1 MKVAGQG
8 WEMRLGD
15 SIELI
20 EEIELESV
28 GLSVFSL
35 PFPGMYAYT
44 DSPRDVGNSKNLDE
58 LVAHFSFLIP
68 GLYRA
73 TMPGRTCAIHLTQ
86 QVAFK
91 GTDGF
96 IGLRDFR
103 GRVISAME
111 AEGWIYYGEVCIEK
125 DPQLKAIRT
134 KDRGLLFK
142 SLATD
147 SSHMHMALADYM
159 LQFKKPGDNPE
170 PIRAGVSAKYGNP
183 DGWITSE
190 EWIEWASPIW
200 FRARPGVEGGIRESN
215 VLNVAVA
222 RSEKDERH
230 LCPLQ
235 LDVIERAVKLWS
247 NPGDL
252 VLDPFAG
259 IGSVGYEALRLG
271 RCFTGIELK
280 ESYYR
285 AAIANLRRA
294 EEAAATGTLF
304 TEAVT

>member
-1 MKVAGQG
+1 MKASGQG

-20 EEIELESV
+20 EDVEPQSV
-28 GLSVFSL
+28 GLSIFSP

-44 DSPRDVGNSKNLDE
+44 DSPRDVGNSKDLDE
-58 LVAHFSFLIP
+58 LVTHFSFLIP

-73 TMPGRTCAIHLTQ
+73 TMPGRSCAIHLTQ

-96 IGLRDFR
+96 TGLRDFR

-159 LQFKKPGDNPE
+159 LQFRKPGDNPR
-170 PIRAGVSAKYGNP
+170 PIRAGTSEKYGNP

-190 EWIEWASPIW
+190 EWIEWASPVW
-200 FRARPGVEGGIRESN
+200 HRATKDRPGGIRESN
-215 VLNVAVA
+215 VLNVAAA
-222 RSEKDERH
+222 RCEEDERH

-252 VLDPFAG
+252 VLDPFG
-259 IGSVGYEALRLG
+259 GVGSTGHEALKWNRRFLG
-271 RCFTGIELK
+271 FELK

-285 AAIANLRRA
+285 QAIKNLQAA
-294 EEAAATGTLF
+294 EALGGATLF
-304 TEAVT
+304 SEALS

>member
-1 MKVAGQG
+1 MKESGNSWQIS
-8 WEMRLGD
+8 LGD

-20 EEIELESV
+20 EEVEDESI
-28 GLSVFSL
+28 GLSLFSP

-44 DSPRDVGNSKNLDE
+44 DSPRDVGNSRGLDE
-58 LVAHFSFLIP
+58 LVEHFSFLIP
-68 GLYRA
+68 GLFRA
-73 TMPGRTCAIHLTQ
+73 TMPGRSSAIHLTQ

-96 IGLRDFR
+96 TGLRDFR
-103 GRVISAME
+103 GRVIAEME
-111 AEGWIYYGEVCIEK
+111 REGWIYYGEVAIEK

-159 LQFKKPGDNPE
+159 LQFRKPGDNPE
-170 PIRAGVSAKYGNP
+170 PIRAGVSKKYGNP
-183 DGWITSE
+183 EGWITPE
-190 EWIEWASPIW
+190 EWIEWASPVW
-200 FRARPGVEGGIRESN
+200 YRATKDRPGGIRESN
-215 VLNVAVA
+215 VLNVSAA
-222 RSEKDERH
+222 RSEEDERH

-259 IGSVGYEALRLG
+259 VGSTGVKALALNR
-271 RCFTGIELK
+271 RFVGIELK
-280 ESYYR
+280 ESYFKTACR
-285 AAIANLRRA
+285 NLQGA
-294 EEAAATGTLF
+294 EALVGAGTLF
-304 TEAVT
+304 EVNS